1 MEIDVKQAGEVGFL
15 VLFMLMFVMVLNAFY
30 PSDFSIFGSDLLI
43 EPIKVDA
50 VTIGGW
56 VAILGVAT
64 ALGFFTSGNSLYIAV
79 TAIILGFCVFLYPIF
94 VYMIDI
100 FTLGMFNYPNYNIHK
115 ETPILLLLI
124 IAIPASAVI
133 FYLIFDLITS
143 ALHSAV
149 GGD

>member
-15 VLFMLMFVMVLNAFY
+15 ILFMLLLTLVLNAFY
-30 PSDFSIFGSDLLI
+30 PSDFSIFSSALLI
-43 EPIKVDA
+43 EPIKFDG
-50 VTIGGW
+50 VTIAGW
-56 VAILGVAT
+56 VAIITVSGVV
-64 ALGFFTSGNSLYIAV
+64 GFFTSGSAIYVAV
-79 TAIILGFCVFLYPIF
+79 TGLILGFCLLFYPIF
-94 VYMIDI
+94 VYMIDV
-100 FTLGMFNYPNYNIHK
+100 FTLGMFNYPNYDIHAD
-115 ETPILLLLI
+115 TPLLLLLI